1 VKFEWDQRKA
11 SLNARKHRVTF
22 DEAMTVFGDWES
34 ITTLDPDHS
43 EAEERYV
50 IIGRSSRDR
59 ILVVW
64 HTERGQNVRII
75 SARRADARERRQ
87 YGHQS

>member
-1 VKFEWDQRKA
+1 MKFEWDPRKA
-11 SLNARKHRVTF
+11 AANARKHRVTF

-34 ITTLDPDHS
+34 ITVIDPDHS
-43 EAEERYV
+43 KDEERYV

-59 ILVVW
+59 ILVVS

-87 YGHQS
+87 YGKQG

>member
-1 VKFEWDQRKA
+1 MKFEWDPRKA
-11 SLNARKHRVTF
+11 SLNARKHGVTF

-34 ITTLDPDHS
+34 ITALDPDHS
-43 EAEERYV
+43 AREERYL

-59 ILVVW
+59 ILVVS

-75 SARRADARERRQ
+75 SARRADARERHQ
-87 YGHQS
+87 YGKQS